1 MKNQEKKVAL
11 SDGEWKL
18 MNLLWND
25 FPKSIMQMVA
35 DLREETGWDKHTI
48 IIMLKRMEAKGAVSY
63 VVEGRTK
70 KYSPAVSRADAVHH
84 ETRKFLDKVYHGSL
98 SMMLTTMVKQ
108 GDFSEEELEELR
120 NILRKDD

>member
-1 MKNQEKKVAL
+1 MKNMEKKVAL
-11 SDGEWKL
+11 SDGEWKI

-25 FPKSIMQMVA
+25 SPKSIMQMVL
-35 DLREETGWDKHTI
+35 DLEEETGWDKHTV

-63 VVEGRTK
+63 VVEGRAK

-108 GDFSEEELEELR
+108 GDFNEEELEELR